1 MGAALKK
8 AVLSKVWNDNKYP
21 HTEKF
26 QGQMLTIMPGEF
38 ILMPPDEAELFKGK
52 FTPMHMFKGAP
63 DPKFF
68 KMIRIEHPEG
78 WGFEEKFT
86 CPVTGKVYQ
95 SAEELN
101 ESLKR
106 FPHLA
111 HRVPEGEKDAKIE
124 ALEAKL
130 AALAD
135 QMAELTTKRGR
146 GRPRK
151 DGSEPEGEEHGE
163 LDT

>member
-1 MGAALKK
+1 MGAARKP
-8 AVLSKVWNDNKYP
+8 VLSKVWNDNKYP

-26 QGQMLTIMPGEF
+26 QGQMVTIMPGSYLE
-38 ILMPPDEAELFKGK
+38 LPPDEAELLKGQ
-52 FTPMHMFKGAP
+52 FTPIRMFKGAP

-68 KMIRIEHPEG
+68 KMLRVEHPEG
-78 WGFEEKFT
+78 WGHEEKFT
-86 CPVTGKVYQ
+86 CPVTGKNFQ

-111 HRVPEGEKDAKIE
+111 HRVPEDAKDAKIE

-130 AALAD
+130 AALAE

-151 DGSEPEGEEHGE
+151 DGSETEGEEHGE
-163 LDT
+163 LDS